1 MKAELAEVEYCALT
15 TDLWS
20 SRTTQG
26 YITVTCHFI
35 SSDWKL
41 SSIVLDTLP
50 VDGAHTAENLAAEL
64 MSVASEWGITDKI
77 VCLVTDNAS
86 NIVAAVRL
94 NGWKHMPCF
103 AHTLNLVVQDS
114 IKADSQLSEIQKKCH
129 DIVSYFH

>member
-1 MKAELAEVEYCALT
+1 MKAELAEVEYSALT